1 MKVVEFETKTY
12 NKVLHLPEGIPDGKK
27 VRVLLLYNDE
37 EIEDNNKKDI
47 KSQLITLTEGLSE
60 EDLARQKDTGREDI
74 EWPT

>member
-60 EDLARQKDTGREDI
+60 EDLARHKDTGREDI